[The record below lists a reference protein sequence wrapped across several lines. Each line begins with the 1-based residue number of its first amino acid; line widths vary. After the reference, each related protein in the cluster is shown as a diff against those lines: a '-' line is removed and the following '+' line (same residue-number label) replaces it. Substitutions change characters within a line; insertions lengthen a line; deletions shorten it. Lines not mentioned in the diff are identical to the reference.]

1 MSHRDFFLRYMIC
14 HHFVGR
20 RPLSPYTYQISRV
33 SPAEGRVTALPTNLN
48 LLLLE
53 DSPADAELMIE
64 ALREAGF
71 DPTFRRV
78 DSRDAYLRELDQPP
92 DFILSD
98 FSMPQFTAQDALQ
111 LMKERGLDLPF
122 IIVSGC
128 MGEDMAV
135 ECMKAGAADYLL
147 KDRLGRLGHAVT
159 QALERKQLIEEKRQA
174 EQRLFLETFHDSLTG
189 LPNRA
194 LFLDRLDRVLVQNRR
209 QPSHLFAVLHLN
221 LDGFKVVHSSLGP
234 SAADRLL
241 IEVSQRILRRVRS
254 ADTVARMEGDEFTF
268 LLDNLKAIGNATR
281 VADRL
286 QQEFSTPF
294 TLGGRE
300 VFLTA
305 GMGIA
310 CGHAGYENGEQVLR
324 DATTAML
331 QAKAIGRAGFV
342 IFDKAMHQQ
351 AMARLKLEGDLRQAV
366 ERSEFRLAYQPI
378 VALQGGRIAGFESLL
393 RWQHPEYGLTR
404 PDSFLEIATELGLME
419 RIGEWSLREACRQLK
434 TWQGEFPR
442 IRPLTVSVNFSIQ
455 HFAQGELARLI
466 ESVLADSGIDA
477 ASLKIE
483 ITESD
488 MMQNPEAVTSVLKHI
503 KAQQIDACLDD
514 FGTGYSSLSHL
525 QQLPIKFLKI
535 DQSFVRRL
543 GADDDALA
551 IVKTIIGLAHQ
562 LGRQVIAE
570 GVETA
575 EHLAILRSLGCE
587 YGQGYFFAKPLPCE
601 EISSLLASGRRW

>member
-1 MSHRDFFLRYMIC
+1 MLTS
-14 HHFVGR
+14 
-20 RPLSPYTYQISRV
+20 
-33 SPAEGRVTALPTNLN
+33 LN

-53 DSPADAELMIE
+53 DCPADAELMIE
-64 ALREAGF
+64 TLREAGF
-71 DPTFRRV
+71 EPIFRRV
-78 DSRDAYLRELDQPP
+78 DSKDAYLRELDQPP

-128 MGEDMAV
+128 IGEDTAV
-135 ECMKAGAADYLL
+135 ECMKAGATDYLL
-147 KDRLGRLGHAVT
+147 KDRLARLGHSVT
-159 QALERKQLIEEKRQA
+159 QALERKRLIEEKRQA

-194 LFLDRLDRVLVQNRR
+194 LFLDRLDRVFQQSRR
-209 QPSHLFAVLHLN
+209 QPAHLFAILHLN

-268 LLDNLKAIGNATR
+268 LLDNLKAVGNAPR

-294 TLGGRE
+294 AVEGRE

-305 GMGIA
+305 SLGIA
-310 CGHAGYENGEQVLR
+310 CSHAGYETGEHLLR
-324 DATTAML
+324 DATTAMH

-342 IFDKAMHQQ
+342 IFDKAMHQE
-351 AMARLKLEGDLRQAV
+351 AMARLKLEGDLRQAL
-366 ERSEFRLAYQPI
+366 ERREFRLAYQPI
-378 VALQGGRIAGFESLL
+378 VALHEGRIAGFESLL
-393 RWQHPEYGLTR
+393 RWQHPEHGLTR
-404 PDSFLEIATELGLME
+404 PNSFLEIATELGLMT

-434 TWQGEFPR
+434 IWQGEFLH
-442 IRPLTVSVNFSIQ
+442 IRPLTMSVNFSVQ
-455 HFAQGELARLI
+455 HFAQADFAPLLKDI
-466 ESVLADSGIDA
+466 LADSGIDA

-483 ITESD
+483 ITESE
-488 MMQNPEAVTSVLKHI
+488 MMQNPEAVTGVLAQI
-503 KAQQIDACLDD
+503 KAEQIDTCLDD

-525 QQLPIKFLKI
+525 QQLPIKYLKI

-543 GADDDALA
+543 GIDDDALA

-587 YGQGYFFAKPLPCE
+587 YGQGYFFAKPLPSE
-601 EISSLLASGRRW
+601 EISPLLASGRRW

>member
-1 MSHRDFFLRYMIC
+1 M
-14 HHFVGR
+14 
-20 RPLSPYTYQISRV
+20 
-33 SPAEGRVTALPTNLN
+33 PTSLN

-53 DSPADAELMIE
+53 DSLNDAELMIE
-64 ALREAGF
+64 TLREAGF
-71 DPTFRRV
+71 DPNFRRV
-78 DSRDAYLRELDQPP
+78 DSKDAYLRELEQPP

-98 FSMPQFTAQDALQ
+98 FSMPQFTAQDALR

-147 KDRLGRLGHAVT
+147 KDRLARLGHAVT
-159 QALERKQLIEEKRQA
+159 QALERKRLIEEKRQA
-174 EQRLFLETFHDSLTG
+174 EQRLCLETFHDSLTG

-194 LFLDRLDRVLVQNRR
+194 LFLDRLERVFLQSRR
-209 QPSHLFAVLHLN
+209 QPGHLFAVLHLN
-221 LDGFKVVHSSLGP
+221 MDGFKTVHSSLGP
-234 SAADRLL
+234 SFADRLL

-254 ADTVARMEGDEFTF
+254 ADTVARMEGDSFTF
-268 LLDNLKAIGNATR
+268 LLDNVKAVGNATR

-286 QQEFSTPF
+286 QQEFATPF
-294 TLGGRE
+294 KLEGHE

-305 GMGIA
+305 CIGIT
-310 CGHAGYENGEQVLR
+310 CSHAGYDNGEQLLR

-351 AMARLKLEGDLRQAV
+351 AMARLKLEGDLRQALDHK
-366 ERSEFRLAYQPI
+366 EFRLVYQPI
-378 VALQGGRIAGFESLL
+378 VGLKEGRVAGFESLL

-404 PDSFLEIATELGLME
+404 PDGFLGIATELGLMKA
-419 RIGEWSLREACRQLK
+419 IGEWSLREACRQLK
-434 TWQGEFPR
+434 IWQDQFPR

-455 HFAQGELARLI
+455 HFAQDHLARLI
-466 ESVLADSGIDA
+466 RTVIADSRIEA
-477 ASLKIE
+477 TSLKIE
-483 ITESD
+483 ITESE
-488 MMQNPEAVTSVLKHI
+488 MMQNPEAVTGVLTEI
-503 KAQQIDACLDD
+503 KAEQVETCLDD

-551 IVKTIIGLAHQ
+551 IVKTIIALAHQ
-562 LGRQVIAE
+562 LGREVIAE

-575 EHLAILRSLGCE
+575 EHLTMLRSLGCE
-587 YGQGYFFAKPLPCE
+587 YGQGYFLSKPLASE
-601 EISSLLASGRRW
+601 DVSSLLSSARRW